1 MVCLNSLFPRITS
14 SGGVRCWQA
23 GLQSRENGL
32 RALEPLAGW
41 ASGGVAR
48 VGKLGCTGADS
59 NVGRASGPLA
69 RSRLGHLR
77 G

>member
-1 MVCLNSLFPRITS
+1 MRIFFTIPACA
-14 SGGVRCWQA
+14 VRWEA
-23 GLQSRENGL
+23 GLRG
-32 RALEPLAGW
+32 LEPLAGW

-69 RSRLGHLR
+69 RSRLGHFGGLNTR
-77 G
+77 EKMEKICT